1 MQQLTQVQLKVLEY
15 IFQHIKNS
23 GTPPTIRE
31 IAGFFKWKAI
41 ATAQDVIAALRRKG
55 MLHSP
60 LPGKSRQFVPTKI
73 AIDFISQRNSTPPQE
88 LEGLSDNNITPNKK
102 ESVTSSL
109 EVPLL
114 GSVAAGIP
122 YEAIEQGNEFIL
134 FPNISVNMQNK
145 QLFAL
150 KVDGYSM
157 IEAGMLPGDIVLV
170 EKNQCPNNN
179 DIVIASIANSE
190 TTIKRFV
197 KYGSKIYSENII
209 KLNSNIQ
216 TIPPPAL
223 LVAENPS
230 FLPIAF
236 GLQETDKTIG
246 IVRSLFR
253 PSVNNI

>member
-1 MQQLTQVQLKVLEY
+1 MLQLTQVQLKVLEY
-15 IFQHIKNS
+15 IFQHIKTS

-31 IAGFFKWKAI
+31 IAGFFGWKAI
-41 ATAQDVIAALRRKG
+41 ATAQDVIAALRKKG

-60 LPGKSRQFVPTKI
+60 LPGKSRQFVPTKS
-73 AIDFISQRNSTPPQE
+73 ATDFISQRNLASSQE
-88 LEGLSDNNITPNKK
+88 PESLVGKTNLSKK
-102 ESVTSSL
+102 ESAPSSL

-122 YEAIEQGNEFIL
+122 YEAIEQGNDFIL
-134 FPNISVNMQNK
+134 FPNVSASMQNK
-145 QLFAL
+145 KLFAL
-150 KVDGYSM
+150 KIDGYSM
-157 IEAGMLPGDIVLV
+157 IEVGMLPGDIVLV